1 VGIIEKQATRNVI
14 YSYLG
19 VLLGFITVMGFSHI
33 LKPDE
38 NGLTRILVSLSS
50 LFSQFASLGFNTVT
64 VKLFPF
70 FRDKDKRHHGYLF
83 YGIITT
89 LAGFALYCL
98 LFSVFKEQIIEN
110 NQEKSKLF
118 ADNLYY
124 LLPLTFFTLF
134 FNLFDNYL
142 RACYISV
149 IGSSSKDF
157 TQRILILI
165 SLFLYFMNVI
175 GLSTFILL
183 YVTSTCI
190 PTLILLYYII
200 RYDEWHIRP
209 VRGFIS
215 KELRKEMIQLCIFS
229 ILSGSAGIL
238 ISNIDLIMVNQKL
251 GLSET
256 GIYGIAFYFG
266 TIIAVPARSL
276 YRITSTVV
284 AESFKTNDLKK
295 INELY
300 NKSCNSQ
307 LTIGL
312 LLFIGVW
319 SNIDNIMRLLPPE
332 YESGRY
338 VILFISA
345 GNLLDM
351 GTGINGIILLT
362 SRYYKYDAFFMFFV
376 VIVTIITNYL
386 LIPIYGIT
394 GSAVATAI
402 TIGSYNLLRWLAL
415 YFKFGMQPYD
425 TNIIKLL
432 LIAILVFFPGYFI
445 PQLNN
450 LYLDIVLRSSIVGLF
465 FIFLILKTDASP
477 ELNNK
482 IRKNL
487 LYFRIK

>member
-1 VGIIEKQATRNVI
+1 MGIIEKQATRNVV

-19 VLLGFITVMGFSHI
+19 VALGFVTVMGFSHI

-38 NGLTRILVSLSS
+38 NGLTRILISLSA

-70 FRDKDKRHHGYLF
+70 FRDKDKQHHGYLF
-83 YGIITT
+83 YGIMTT
-89 LAGFALYCL
+89 LAGFAVFCV
-98 LFSVFKEQIIEN
+98 LFFFFKESIIES
-110 NQEKSKLF
+110 NQEKSRLF
-118 ADNLYY
+118 ADHLYY
-124 LLPLTFFTLF
+124 LLPLTFFSLF

-157 TQRILILI
+157 TQRVLILF
-165 SLFLYFMNVI
+165 SLFLYFI
-175 GLSTFILL
+175 KIISFSTFVLF
-183 YVTSTCI
+183 YVIATCI

-200 RYDEWHIRP
+200 KFDQWHIRP

-215 KELRKEMIQLCIFS
+215 AELRKEMIQLCIFS
-229 ILSGSAGIL
+229 ILSGSAGVL

-266 TIIAVPARSL
+266 TIISIPARSL
-276 YRITSTVV
+276 YRITSGIVS
-284 AESFKTNDLKK
+284 ESFKTGDLRK

-300 NKSCNSQ
+300 AKSCNSQ
-307 LTIGL
+307 LAIGL

-319 SNIDNIMRLLPPE
+319 ANIDNIMQLLPAE

-362 SRYYKYDAFFMFFV
+362 SRFYKYDALFMLFV
-376 VIVTIITNYL
+376 VIITILTNYL
-386 LIPIYGIT
+386 LIPVYGIT
-394 GSAVATAI
+394 GSAIATAI

-415 YFKFGMQPYD
+415 FIKFGMQPYD
-425 TNIIKLL
+425 FNIIKLI
-432 LIAILVFFPGYFI
+432 LIALLAFLPGYYI
-445 PQLNN
+445 PLLNN
-450 LYLDIVLRSSIVGLF
+450 LYIDITIRSSVICLLF
-465 FIFLILKTDASP
+465 ILLMLKTEASP

-487 LYFRIK
+487 HHLRIK